1 MSGDFYF
8 CSEMIEELFAYY
20 LAHPVVTTDSRSI
33 TPGCI
38 FFALKGD
45 RFNGN
50 DFLQFALDQ
59 GAGLVVGDEER
70 GIQDDRCLICAD
82 SLHALQE
89 LARLYR
95 ETWHFPVVA
104 ITGSNGKTTT
114 KELVRDVLSTQYKVH
129 ATKGNLNNH
138 IGIPLTILSAPQ
150 DTELAIIE
158 MGANHQSEI
167 ASYCQ
172 YTQPTHGV
180 ITNIGKAHLEGFGGQ
195 EGVKKGKKELY
206 DYLNNNGGAIFVNLE
221 LPWMS
226 EITKGMK
233 NIPFGQ
239 HFSIVVNNKPNGMD
253 LRLVLA
259 EEQIPFSSLL
269 TGAYNVYNIQTALE
283 LGFHFGVDMKKAA
296 TAIAN
301 YLPENMRSQWKE
313 TEKNKLIIDAYN
325 ANPTSLE
332 HALVHLSKITD
343 ADTLAI
349 VGEMREMG
357 EYSAEEHGRMI
368 QLLKDLNLTTL
379 LVGKE
384 FERWRLAF
392 PYFETVDGLIT
403 WIEKNPVMHKT
414 ILIKGSRGI
423 QLERVIPYL

>member
-8 CSEMIEELFAYY
+8 CFDMIQELFAYY
-20 LAHPVVTTDSRSI
+20 LTHPVVTTDSRKI

-38 FFALKGD
+38 FFALKGEH
-45 RFNGN
+45 FNGN
-50 DFLQFALDQ
+50 DFLQLALDQ
-59 GAGLVVGDEER
+59 GAGRVVGDEER
-70 GIQDDRCLICAD
+70 GIQDKRCLICED
-82 SLHALQE
+82 SLHALQA
-89 LARLYR
+89 LARQYR
-95 ETWHFPVVA
+95 ESWRFPVIG

-114 KELVRDVLSTQYKVH
+114 KELVRDVLSTRYKVH

-138 IGIPLTILSAPQ
+138 IGVPLTILSAPQ

-158 MGANHQSEI
+158 MGANHQKEI

-172 YTQPTHGV
+172 YAQPTHGF

-206 DYLNNNGGAIFVNLE
+206 DYLSNHGGEIFVNLE
-221 LPWMS
+221 LPWMQ
-226 EITKGMK
+226 EITNGMSI
-233 NIPFGQ
+233 IPFGQ
-239 HFSIVVNNKPNGMD
+239 HFSIVVNDKPNGMD
-253 LRLVLA
+253 LLLDLGQER
-259 EEQIPFSSLL
+259 IPFSSLL
-269 TGAYNVYNIQTALE
+269 TGAYNVYNVQTALE
-283 LGFHFGVDMKKAA
+283 IGFHFGVDMKKAA
-296 TAIAN
+296 QAVAD

-332 HALVHLSKITD
+332 HALIHLSKITEG
-343 ADTLAI
+343 DTLAI

-357 EYSAEEHGRMI
+357 EYSAEEHGRMVE
-368 QLLKDLNLTTL
+368 LLTELGLAAI

-384 FERWRLAF
+384 FEPWKMAF
-392 PYFETVDGLIT
+392 PYFETVDTLIS
-403 WIEKNPVMHKT
+403 WMANNPVEHKT

-423 QLERVIPYL
+423 QLERVIPCL

>member
-8 CSEMIEELFAYY
+8 CFVMIQELLAYY
-20 LAHPVVTTDSRSI
+20 LTHPVVTTDSRNI

-38 FFALKGD
+38 FFALKGEH
-45 RFNGN
+45 FNGN
-50 DFLQFALDQ
+50 DFLQLALDQ
-59 GAGLVVGDEER
+59 GAGRVVGDEER
-70 GIQDDRCLICAD
+70 GIQDERCIICAD
-82 SLHALQE
+82 SLTALQA

-95 ETWHFPVVA
+95 ESWHFPVVG

-114 KELVRDVLSTQYKVH
+114 KELVRDVLSTRYKVH

-158 MGANHQSEI
+158 MGANHQKEI

-172 YTQPTHGV
+172 YAQPSHGF

-206 DYLNNNGGAIFVNLE
+206 DYLNGNGGEIFVNLE
-221 LPWMS
+221 LPWMQ
-226 EITKGMK
+226 EITIGM
-233 NIPFGQ
+233 NIIPFGQ
-239 HFSIVVNNKPNGMD
+239 HFSIVVNDKPNGMD
-253 LRLVLA
+253 LLLDLGQER
-259 EEQIPFSSLL
+259 IPFSSLL

-283 LGFHFGVDMKKAA
+283 IGFHFGVDMKKAA
-296 TAIAN
+296 QAVAD

-313 TEKNKLIIDAYN
+313 TEKNNLIIDAYN

-332 HALVHLSKITD
+332 HALIHLSKISD
-343 ADTLAI
+343 GDTLAI

-357 EYSAEEHGRMI
+357 EYSAEEHGRMVE
-368 QLLKDLNLTTL
+368 LLTDLGLAAI

-384 FERWRLAF
+384 FEPWKMAF
-392 PYFETVDGLIT
+392 PYFETVDELIS
-403 WIEKNPVMHKT
+403 WIKNNPLERKT

-423 QLERVIPYL
+423 QLERVIPCL

>member
-1 MSGDFYF
+1 MIQDLFKYF
-8 CSEMIEELFAYY
+8 
-20 LAHPVVTTDSRSI
+20 LAHPEVTTDSRNI

-38 FFALKGD
+38 FFALKGE

-50 DFLQFALDQ
+50 DFLQMALDQ
-59 GAGLVVGDEER
+59 GAGLVVGDEDR
-70 GIQDDRCLICAD
+70 GIHDQRCLIFSDALKA
-82 SLHALQE
+82 LHE
-89 LARLYR
+89 LARQYR
-95 ETWHFPVVA
+95 QTWQFPVVG

-114 KELVRDVLSTQYKVH
+114 KELVRDVLMTKYKVH
-129 ATKGNLNNH
+129 ATKGNFNNH
-138 IGIPLTILSAPQ
+138 IGVPLTILTAPK

-158 MGANHQSEI
+158 MGANHQKEI
-167 ASYCQ
+167 ASYCE
-172 YTQPTHGV
+172 YAQPTHGV

-206 DYLNNNGGAIFVNLE
+206 DYLNNNGGEIFVNME
-221 LPWMS
+221 LPWMQ
-226 EITKGMK
+226 EITHGM
-233 NIPFGQ
+233 NTIPFGQ
-239 HFSIVVNNKPNGMD
+239 HFSIVVNDKPNGMD
-253 LRLVLA
+253 LLLDLGQER
-259 EEQIPFSSLL
+259 IPFSSLL

-283 LGFHFGVDMKKAA
+283 IGFHFGVDMKKAA
-296 TAIAN
+296 QAIAN
-301 YLPENMRSQWKE
+301 YLPGNMRSQWKE

-343 ADTLAI
+343 GETLAI

-357 EYSAEEHGRMI
+357 EYSAEEHGRMVE
-368 QLLKDLNLTTL
+368 LLTDLGLAAI

-384 FERWRLAF
+384 FEPWKMAI
-392 PYFETVDGLIT
+392 PYFETVDGLIS
-403 WIEKNPVMHKT
+403 WIENNPLERKI

>member
-8 CSEMIEELFAYY
+8 CFVMIQELLAYY
-20 LAHPVVTTDSRSI
+20 LSHPVVTTDSRNI

-38 FFALKGD
+38 FFALKGEH
-45 RFNGN
+45 FNGN
-50 DFLQFALDQ
+50 DFLQLALDQ
-59 GAGLVVGDEER
+59 GAGRVVGDEER
-70 GIQDDRCLICAD
+70 GIQDERCIICAD
-82 SLHALQE
+82 SLTALQA

-95 ETWHFPVVA
+95 ESWHFPVVG

-114 KELVRDVLSTQYKVH
+114 KELVRDVLSTRYKVH

-158 MGANHQSEI
+158 MGANHQKEI

-172 YTQPTHGV
+172 YAQPSHGF

-206 DYLNNNGGAIFVNLE
+206 EYLNGCGGEIFVNLE
-221 LPWMS
+221 LPWMQ
-226 EITKGMK
+226 EITNGMK
-233 NIPFGQ
+233 IIPFGQ
-239 HFSIVVNNKPNGMD
+239 HFSIVVNDKPNGMD
-253 LRLVLA
+253 LLLDLGQER
-259 EEQIPFSSLL
+259 IPFSSLL
-269 TGAYNVYNIQTALE
+269 TGAFNVYNIQTALE
-283 LGFHFGVDMKKAA
+283 IGFHFGVDMKKAA
-296 TAIAN
+296 QAVSD

-332 HALVHLSKITD
+332 HALIHLSKISD
-343 ADTLAI
+343 GDTLAI

-357 EYSAEEHGRMI
+357 EYSAEEHGRMVE
-368 QLLKDLNLTTL
+368 LLTDLGLAAI

-384 FERWRLAF
+384 FEPWKMAF
-392 PYFETVDGLIT
+392 PYFETVDELIS
-403 WIEKNPVMHKT
+403 WIKNNPLERKT

-423 QLERVIPYL
+423 QLERVIPCL